1 MDWESKESVEFLLF
15 EKITHV
21 MLGRLIQNESE
32 RSFITTMFGEK
43 NDSVMERPFTQGGI
57 RD

>member
-1 MDWESKESVEFLLF
+1 MDRESKESVEFLLF
-15 EKITHV
+15 EKIAHV

-32 RSFITTMFGEK
+32 RSFIATVFGEK
-43 NDSVMERPFTQGGI
+43 NDRVMEWSFTQGGI